1 MVGKEIICQEVVA
14 VGKEW
19 QEVLR
24 KTSALKN
31 VHTIALY
38 PSLHWSLAGNEGNRG
53 MNVRNAG
60 ELHGDN

>member
-1 MVGKEIICQEVVA
+1 MVGKETICQEVVA

-24 KTSALKN
+24 KTSALKS

-38 PSLHWSLAGNEGNRG
+38 PSLHWSLTGNEGKASIG
-53 MNVRNAG
+53 KV
-60 ELHGDN
+60 

>member
-38 PSLHWSLAGNEGNRG
+38 PSLHWSLAGNEGKASTG
-53 MNVRNAG
+53 KV
-60 ELHGDN
+60 